1 MLGSSAAFPWWLW
14 LLAGL
19 WGFSLVLRRRL
30 TMSPD
35 WRRSV
40 DLFIVVYTG
49 LLIYATL
56 QSATSAPA
64 AAPATAHWGVVI
76 AFWCGAGFSLGG
88 GLLALLG
95 TSREWVRWGHISC
108 MTGLALLAA
117 RWEAYELASLC
128 LLVGGVGSIY
138 ARPADDFGLV
148 GDRIPARDLWV
159 IGSAVTMV
167 CVLWLGLLQYALRLE
182 TQRPGPSRW
191 YTAIPSVESA
201 ARSRRAGAEHSTS
214 PSLTWSGVSLA
225 GALVWCMCRHR
236 QSANTEVADAAPEAP
251 ASATISAAVQT

>member
-1 MLGSSAAFPWWLW
+1 MLGSASAFPWWLW

-19 WGFSLVLRRRL
+19 WGMSLVLRRRL

-64 AAPATAHWGVVI
+64 AIPVTAHWGVLI

-95 TSREWVRWGHISC
+95 TSGEWVKWGHLGC

-128 LLVGGVGSIY
+128 LLVGGVGSMF
-138 ARPADDFGLV
+138 ARPESDFVLV

-167 CVLWLGLLQYALRLE
+167 CVLWLGLLQYALRQE

-201 ARSRRAGAEHSTS
+201 ARARRAGAETSTS
-214 PSLTWSGVSLA
+214 PALTWSGLSLA

-236 QSANTEVADAAPEAP
+236 QSTNTEGPDAAAGAP
-251 ASATISAAVQT
+251 DSGMISTAVQA